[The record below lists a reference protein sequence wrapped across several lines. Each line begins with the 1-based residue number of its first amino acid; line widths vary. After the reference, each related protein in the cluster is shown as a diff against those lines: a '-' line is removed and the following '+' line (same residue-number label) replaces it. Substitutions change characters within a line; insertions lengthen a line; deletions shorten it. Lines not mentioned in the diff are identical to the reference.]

1 MIKQKID
8 LEIYTEDII
17 KIWISDYFDIANITF
32 KDSCLNIESKIDA
45 TDEEVKDEFLNY
57 LIYLSN

>member
-8 LEIYTEDII
+8 LEIYPEDII
-17 KIWISDYFDIANITF
+17 KKWISDYFDIANINS
-32 KDSCLNIESKIDA
+32 KDWYLNIESKI
-45 TDEEVKDEFLNY
+45 EVSENEVKDEFLNY